1 MAATSSA
8 MAPALTEATAAPAAA
23 GPRARDL
30 LWRPEAG
37 GHLRDSGPEQESS
50 LEGEAAALR
59 GRQAALW
66 GRARRLCRRLQVV
79 RARQVERHVRQQLAG
94 LWRHLAPGA
103 EQSSPPLPAP
113 PPAAR
118 AAELQ
123 RLVGSATALLRA
135 VQRDCDSDATDTGSG
150 SSCCSSS
157 SSSIGSSSSSSC
169 SSSSS
174 SSSSSCSSGGE
185 EEEEEPALQ
194 RQIGPGQPPRSP
206 PPTPAPAGYPKAE
219 WQWALERAA
228 IICRWTWLQAQV
240 SDLEYRIRQQTDI
253 YKQLRANKGPDYLG
267 TQLWLR
273 FAEAS
278 LYKSLRKLWP
288 GLTGPVVLGEAQ
300 QPEDLLKQQCKMT
313 GSLKV
318 ENSKENWR
326 LDSAPCSHSLEL
338 PNVDKQSPQLMQS
351 LGSPIYPTPSL
362 QPINGTSSLPKDHTA
377 ARHING
383 MINCSRSN
391 SLDNNSHTEEILSKR
406 KRMDS
411 PATSLSPYDSSCIA
425 ARIRPLC
432 RYRKRKL
439 LRTNAVSYLSRKP
452 QKPLTMKCSCEW
464 PHTCILC
471 EFKTSVKPID
481 VNTMTLKE
489 RIAML
494 DSGFHPI
501 LSLPHGS
508 PLHLHFEA
516 LLKEDRLTYEAL
528 KMSPLIKGSRVLT
541 ATYPVLTP
549 SSLSPTNSPL
559 KEGRHLKGSAASPSI
574 FASSPQTL
582 KPSPLE
588 HSLSPYLVDSS
599 AAPTSSQPSTSSALQ
614 TSKKKRSENSYDID
628 NIVIPMSMATAA
640 RVEKLQ
646 YKEILTPSW
655 RLVESKE
662 QKILNQMDSELED
675 TSDDAYRNR
684 HTKYE
689 ELERARWDSWTAAA
703 ISHRRGNRSSN
714 KGDGRG
720 TQPIPTS
727 SLGISQ
733 PVSPDTAYHNFNDLA
748 HSSTGTSSPEPCS
761 LLQSLSIKD
770 RTRVPSSCSEDTCSS
785 TTDIV
790 DDAAQIIQP
799 WERRTFPLSDTS
811 CQALLDQ
818 PNKLLPPVPKPWC
831 SSRKPSPR
839 THNSPPE
846 SRPIPSSLPD
856 GHFQANSSSCIEEF
870 TSHECSARLL
880 KNR

>member
-8 MAPALTEATAAPAAA
+8 MAPALTEATAASAAV
-23 GPRARDL
+23 GPHTRDL

-37 GHLRDSGPEQESS
+37 GRRRDLGPEQQPS

-59 GRQAALW
+59 DRQAALW
-66 GRARRLCRRLQVV
+66 DRARRLCHRLQVV
-79 RARQVERHVRQQLAG
+79 RARQVERHVQQQLAG

-103 EQSSPPLPAP
+103 ESPSPPAPAP

-118 AAELQ
+118 AAELR

-150 SSCCSSS
+150 SSCCSS
-157 SSSIGSSSSSSC
+157 GSSNVGSG
-169 SSSSS
+169 SS

-185 EEEEEPALQ
+185 EEEEETELLSQA
-194 RQIGPGQPPRSP
+194 GPRQPPRSP
-206 PPTPAPAGYPKAE
+206 PPAPAGYRKAE

-253 YKQLRANKGPDYLG
+253 YKQLRANKGP
-267 TQLWLR
+267 
-273 FAEAS
+273 
-278 LYKSLRKLWP
+278 
-288 GLTGPVVLGEAQ
+288 VVLGEAQ
-300 QPEDLLKQQCKMT
+300 QPEDVIKQQGRMT
-313 GSLKV
+313 DSLKV
-318 ENSKENWR
+318 ENSKGSWR
-326 LDSAPCSHSLEL
+326 LDSAPCSHSLDL
-338 PNVDKQSPQLMQS
+338 HNVDKQSSQLMQS
-351 LGSPIYPTPSL
+351 LGSTIYPTPSFH
-362 QPINGTSSLPKDHTA
+362 PVNGTSSLPKDHTA
-377 ARHING
+377 TRHING
-383 MINCSRSN
+383 VINCSRPN
-391 SLDNNSHTEEILSKR
+391 SLDNNCPTEETFNKR
-406 KRMDS
+406 KRLDS
-411 PATSLSPYDSSCIA
+411 PATSFSPYDSSCIA

-439 LRTNAVSYLSRKP
+439 LRTNTVSYLSRKP

-471 EFKTSVKPID
+471 ECKTSIKPID
-481 VNTMTLKE
+481 VDTMTLKE
-489 RIAML
+489 RIAVL

-501 LSLPHGS
+501 LSLSHGS

-528 KMSPLIKGSRVLT
+528 KMSPLIKGSQVLT
-541 ATYPVLTP
+541 ATYPALTP
-549 SSLSPTNSPL
+549 SLNPINSPL
-559 KEGRHLKGSAASPSI
+559 KEGRHLKGSVSSPSM
-574 FASSPQTL
+574 FASNPQAL
-582 KPSPLE
+582 KPSSLE
-588 HSLSPYLVDSS
+588 HSLSPYIVASS
-599 AAPTSSQPSTSSALQ
+599 AVPSASQPSTSSALQ
-614 TSKKKRSENSYDID
+614 TLKKKRSENSYDID

-662 QKILNQMDSELED
+662 QETLNQMDSELED

-703 ISHRRGNRSSN
+703 ISHRRGNSRSSN
-714 KGDGRG
+714 KGEGRA
-720 TQPIPTS
+720 TQSVPATS
-727 SLGISQ
+727 LAISQ

-748 HSSTGTSSPEPCS
+748 HASTGTSSPEPCS

-770 RTRVPSSCSEDTCSS
+770 RTPVPSSCSEDTCST
-785 TTDIV
+785 TTDV
-790 DDAAQIIQP
+790 GDDAAQIIQP

-818 PNKLLPPVPKPWC
+818 PHKLLPPVPKQWC
-831 SSRKPSPR
+831 SSRKPNPR
-839 THNSPPE
+839 TQNSPSE
-846 SRPIPSSLPD
+846 SGPIPSSLPE

-870 TSHECSARLL
+870 TNHECFSARLL

>member
-8 MAPALTEATAAPAAA
+8 MAPALTEATAASAAV
-23 GPRARDL
+23 GPHTRDL

-37 GHLRDSGPEQESS
+37 GRRRDLGPEQQPS

-59 GRQAALW
+59 DRQAALW
-66 GRARRLCRRLQVV
+66 DRARRLCHRLQVV
-79 RARQVERHVRQQLAG
+79 RARQVERHVQQQLAG

-103 EQSSPPLPAP
+103 ESPSPPAPAP

-118 AAELQ
+118 AAELR

-150 SSCCSSS
+150 SSCCSS
-157 SSSIGSSSSSSC
+157 GSSNVGSG
-169 SSSSS
+169 SS

-185 EEEEEPALQ
+185 EEEEETELLSQA
-194 RQIGPGQPPRSP
+194 GPRQPPRSP
-206 PPTPAPAGYPKAE
+206 PPAPAGYRKAE

-253 YKQLRANKGPDYLG
+253 YKQLRANKGPDYLE
-267 TQLWLR
+267 TQPWLR

-300 QPEDLLKQQCKMT
+300 QPEDVIKQQGRMT
-313 GSLKV
+313 DSLKV
-318 ENSKENWR
+318 ENSKGSWR
-326 LDSAPCSHSLEL
+326 LDSAPCSHSLDL
-338 PNVDKQSPQLMQS
+338 HNVDKQSSQLMQS
-351 LGSPIYPTPSL
+351 LGSTIYPTPSFH
-362 QPINGTSSLPKDHTA
+362 PVNGTSSLPKDHTA
-377 ARHING
+377 TRHING
-383 MINCSRSN
+383 VINCSRPN
-391 SLDNNSHTEEILSKR
+391 SLDNNCPTEETFNKR
-406 KRMDS
+406 KRLDS
-411 PATSLSPYDSSCIA
+411 PATSFSPYDSSCIA

-439 LRTNAVSYLSRKP
+439 LRTNTVSYLSRKP

-471 EFKTSVKPID
+471 ECKTSIKPID
-481 VNTMTLKE
+481 VDTMTLKE
-489 RIAML
+489 RIAVL

-501 LSLPHGS
+501 LSLSHGS

-528 KMSPLIKGSRVLT
+528 KMSPLIKGSQVLT
-541 ATYPVLTP
+541 ATYPALTP
-549 SSLSPTNSPL
+549 SLNPINSPL
-559 KEGRHLKGSAASPSI
+559 KEGRHLKGSVSSPSM
-574 FASSPQTL
+574 FASNPQAL
-582 KPSPLE
+582 KPSSLE
-588 HSLSPYLVDSS
+588 HSLSPYIVASS
-599 AAPTSSQPSTSSALQ
+599 AVPSASQPSTSSALQ
-614 TSKKKRSENSYDID
+614 TLKKKRSENSYDID

-662 QKILNQMDSELED
+662 QETLNQMDSELED

-703 ISHRRGNRSSN
+703 ISHRRGNSRSSN
-714 KGDGRG
+714 KGEGRA
-720 TQPIPTS
+720 TQSVPATS
-727 SLGISQ
+727 LAISQ

-748 HSSTGTSSPEPCS
+748 HASTGTSSPEPCS

-770 RTRVPSSCSEDTCSS
+770 RTPVPSSCSEDTCST
-785 TTDIV
+785 TTDV
-790 DDAAQIIQP
+790 GDDAAQIIQP

-818 PNKLLPPVPKPWC
+818 PHKLLPPVPKQWC
-831 SSRKPSPR
+831 SSRKPNPR
-839 THNSPPE
+839 TQNSPSE
-846 SRPIPSSLPD
+846 SGPIPSSLPE

-870 TSHECSARLL
+870 TNHECFSARLL

>member
-8 MAPALTEATAAPAAA
+8 MAPALTEATAASAAV
-23 GPRARDL
+23 GPHTRDL

-37 GHLRDSGPEQESS
+37 GRRRDLGPEQQPS
-50 LEGEAAALR
+50 LEGEAAAL
-59 GRQAALW
+59 W
-66 GRARRLCRRLQVV
+66 DRARRLCHRLQVV
-79 RARQVERHVRQQLAG
+79 RARQVERHVQQQLAG

-103 EQSSPPLPAP
+103 ESPSPPAPAP

-118 AAELQ
+118 AAELR

-150 SSCCSSS
+150 SSCCSS
-157 SSSIGSSSSSSC
+157 GSSNVGSGS

-185 EEEEEPALQ
+185 EEEEETELLSQA
-194 RQIGPGQPPRSP
+194 GPRQPPRSP
-206 PPTPAPAGYPKAE
+206 PPAPAGYRKAE

-253 YKQLRANKGPDYLG
+253 YKQLRANKGP
-267 TQLWLR
+267 
-273 FAEAS
+273 
-278 LYKSLRKLWP
+278 
-288 GLTGPVVLGEAQ
+288 VVLGEAQ
-300 QPEDLLKQQCKMT
+300 QPEDVIKQQGRMT
-313 GSLKV
+313 DSLKV
-318 ENSKENWR
+318 ENSKGSWR
-326 LDSAPCSHSLEL
+326 LDSAPCSHSLDL
-338 PNVDKQSPQLMQS
+338 HNVDKQSSQLMQS
-351 LGSPIYPTPSL
+351 LGSTIYPTPSFH
-362 QPINGTSSLPKDHTA
+362 PVNGTSSLPKDHTA
-377 ARHING
+377 TRHING
-383 MINCSRSN
+383 VINCSRPN
-391 SLDNNSHTEEILSKR
+391 SLDNNCPTEETFNKR
-406 KRMDS
+406 KRLDS
-411 PATSLSPYDSSCIA
+411 PATSFSPYDSSCIA

-439 LRTNAVSYLSRKP
+439 LRTNTVSYLSRKP

-471 EFKTSVKPID
+471 ECKTSIKPID
-481 VNTMTLKE
+481 VDTMTLKE
-489 RIAML
+489 RIAVL

-501 LSLPHGS
+501 LSLSHGS

-528 KMSPLIKGSRVLT
+528 KMSPLIKGSQVLT
-541 ATYPVLTP
+541 ATYPALTP
-549 SSLSPTNSPL
+549 SLNPINSPL
-559 KEGRHLKGSAASPSI
+559 KEGRHLKGSVSSPSM
-574 FASSPQTL
+574 FASNPQAL
-582 KPSPLE
+582 KPSSLE
-588 HSLSPYLVDSS
+588 HSLSPYIVASS
-599 AAPTSSQPSTSSALQ
+599 AVPSASQPSTSSALQ
-614 TSKKKRSENSYDID
+614 TLKKKRSENSYDID

-662 QKILNQMDSELED
+662 QETLNQMDSELED

-703 ISHRRGNRSSN
+703 ISHRRGNSRSSN
-714 KGDGRG
+714 KGEGRA
-720 TQPIPTS
+720 TQSVPATS
-727 SLGISQ
+727 LAISQ

-748 HSSTGTSSPEPCS
+748 HASTGTSSPEPCS

-770 RTRVPSSCSEDTCSS
+770 RTPVPSSCSEDTCST
-785 TTDIV
+785 TTDV
-790 DDAAQIIQP
+790 GDDAAQIIQP

-818 PNKLLPPVPKPWC
+818 PHKLLPPVPKQWC
-831 SSRKPSPR
+831 SSRKPNPR
-839 THNSPPE
+839 TQNSPSE
-846 SRPIPSSLPD
+846 SGPIPSSLPE

-870 TSHECSARLL
+870 TNHECFSARLL

>member
-1 MAATSSA
+1 MATSSSA
-8 MAPALTEATAAPAAA
+8 MAPALTEAPAASAAA
-23 GPRARDL
+23 GPRAHDL

-37 GHLRDSGPEQESS
+37 GRRQDLGPEQQPS

-103 EQSSPPLPAP
+103 EPPSPPAPAP
-113 PPAAR
+113 PPSSSAR
-118 AAELQ
+118 AAELR

-150 SSCCSSS
+150 SSCCSSG
-157 SSSIGSSSSSSC
+157 SSSIG
-169 SSSSS
+169 

-185 EEEEEPALQ
+185 EEEEETVPQSQA
-194 RQIGPGQPPRSP
+194 GPGQPPRSP
-206 PPTPAPAGYPKAE
+206 PPPPAPAGYPTAE

-267 TQLWLR
+267 TQPWLR

-300 QPEDLLKQQCKMT
+300 QPEDLIKQQCRMID
-313 GSLKV
+313 SLKV

-326 LDSAPCSHSLEL
+326 IDSAPCSHSLE
-338 PNVDKQSPQLMQS
+338 PHNVDKQSPQLMQS
-351 LGSPIYPTPSL
+351 LGSPMYPTPSFY
-362 QPINGTSSLPKDHTA
+362 PINGASGLPKDHTA
-377 ARHING
+377 THHING
-383 MINCSRSN
+383 VINCSRSN
-391 SLDNNSHTEEILSKR
+391 SLDSNSHTEETLSKR
-406 KRMDS
+406 KRLDS

-439 LRTNAVSYLSRKP
+439 LRTNSVSYLSRKP

-464 PHTCILC
+464 PHACILC
-471 EFKTSVKPID
+471 ECKTSIKPID
-481 VNTMTLKE
+481 VETMTLKE
-489 RIAML
+489 RIAVL

-549 SSLSPTNSPL
+549 SLSPTNSPH
-559 KEGRHLKGSAASPSI
+559 KEGRHIKGSAASPNM

-582 KPSPLE
+582 KPSPSE
-588 HSLSPYLVDSS
+588 HSLSPYIVDSCT
-599 AAPTSSQPSTSSALQ
+599 APSSSQPSTSSALQ

-662 QKILNQMDSELED
+662 KETLNQMDSELED

-684 HTKYE
+684 HTRYE

-714 KGDGRG
+714 KGEGRG
-720 TQPIPTS
+720 AQPVPAA
-727 SLGISQ
+727 SLVVSQ

-748 HSSTGTSSPEPCS
+748 HSSAGTSSPEPCS

-770 RTRVPSSCSEDTCSS
+770 RTPVPSSCSEDTCST
-785 TTDIV
+785 TTDIG
-790 DDAAQIIQP
+790 DDAAQIVQP

-831 SSRKPSPR
+831 SSRKPNPR
-839 THNSPPE
+839 TQNSPPE
-846 SRPIPSSLPD
+846 SRPIPGSLPE
-856 GHFQANSSSCIEEF
+856 GHFQANSNSCIEEF
-870 TSHECSARLL
+870 TSHECFSSRLL

>member
-8 MAPALTEATAAPAAA
+8 MAPALTEATAASAAV
-23 GPRARDL
+23 GPHTRDL

-37 GHLRDSGPEQESS
+37 GRRRDLGPEQQPS

-59 GRQAALW
+59 DRQAALW
-66 GRARRLCRRLQVV
+66 DRARRLCHRLQVV
-79 RARQVERHVRQQLAG
+79 RARQVERHVQQQLAG

-103 EQSSPPLPAP
+103 ESPSPPAPAP

-118 AAELQ
+118 AAELR

-150 SSCCSSS
+150 SSCCSS
-157 SSSIGSSSSSSC
+157 GSSNVGSGS

-185 EEEEEPALQ
+185 EEEEETELLSQA
-194 RQIGPGQPPRSP
+194 GPRQPPRSP
-206 PPTPAPAGYPKAE
+206 PPAPAGYRKAE

-253 YKQLRANKGPDYLG
+253 YKQLRANKGP
-267 TQLWLR
+267 
-273 FAEAS
+273 
-278 LYKSLRKLWP
+278 
-288 GLTGPVVLGEAQ
+288 VVLGEAQ
-300 QPEDLLKQQCKMT
+300 QPEDVIKQQGRMT
-313 GSLKV
+313 DSLKV
-318 ENSKENWR
+318 ENSKGSWR
-326 LDSAPCSHSLEL
+326 LDSAPCSHSLDL
-338 PNVDKQSPQLMQS
+338 HNVDKQSSQLMQS
-351 LGSPIYPTPSL
+351 LGSTIYPTPSFH
-362 QPINGTSSLPKDHTA
+362 PVNGTSSLPKDHTA
-377 ARHING
+377 TRHING
-383 MINCSRSN
+383 VINCSRPN
-391 SLDNNSHTEEILSKR
+391 SLDNNCPTEETFNKR
-406 KRMDS
+406 KRLDS
-411 PATSLSPYDSSCIA
+411 PATSFSPYDSSCIA

-439 LRTNAVSYLSRKP
+439 LRTNTVSYLSRKP

-471 EFKTSVKPID
+471 ECKTSIKPID
-481 VNTMTLKE
+481 VDTMTLKE
-489 RIAML
+489 RIAVL

-501 LSLPHGS
+501 LSLSHGS

-528 KMSPLIKGSRVLT
+528 KMSPLIKGSQVLT
-541 ATYPVLTP
+541 ATYPALTP
-549 SSLSPTNSPL
+549 SLNPINSPL
-559 KEGRHLKGSAASPSI
+559 KEGRHLKGSVSSPSM
-574 FASSPQTL
+574 FASNPQAL
-582 KPSPLE
+582 KPSSLE
-588 HSLSPYLVDSS
+588 HSLSPYIVASS
-599 AAPTSSQPSTSSALQ
+599 AVPSASQPSTSSALQ
-614 TSKKKRSENSYDID
+614 TLKKKRSENSYDID

-662 QKILNQMDSELED
+662 QETLNQMDSELED

-714 KGDGRG
+714 KGEGRA
-720 TQPIPTS
+720 TQSVPATS
-727 SLGISQ
+727 LAISQ

-748 HSSTGTSSPEPCS
+748 HASTGTSSPEPCS

-770 RTRVPSSCSEDTCSS
+770 RTPVPSSCSEDTCST
-785 TTDIV
+785 TTDV
-790 DDAAQIIQP
+790 GDDAAQIIQP

-818 PNKLLPPVPKPWC
+818 PHKLLPPVPKQWC
-831 SSRKPSPR
+831 SSRKPNPR
-839 THNSPPE
+839 TQNSPSE
-846 SRPIPSSLPD
+846 SGPIPSSLPE

-870 TSHECSARLL
+870 TNHECFSARLL

>member
-253 YKQLRANKGPDYLG
+253 YKQLRANK
-267 TQLWLR
+267 
-273 FAEAS
+273 
-278 LYKSLRKLWP
+278 
-288 GLTGPVVLGEAQ
+288 
-300 QPEDLLKQQCKMT
+300 
-313 GSLKV
+313 
-318 ENSKENWR
+318 
-326 LDSAPCSHSLEL
+326 
-338 PNVDKQSPQLMQS
+338 SPQLMQS

-703 ISHRRGNRSSN
+703 ISHRRGNSRSSN

>member
-8 MAPALTEATAAPAAA
+8 MAPALTEATAGSAAA

-37 GHLRDSGPEQESS
+37 GRRRGLGPEQQPS
-50 LEGEAAALR
+50 LEREAAALR

-103 EQSSPPLPAP
+103 EPPAPAP
-113 PPAAR
+113 PPVAR

-150 SSCCSSS
+150 SSCCSSG
-157 SSSIGSSSSSSC
+157 SSSIGSG
-169 SSSSS
+169 SS
-174 SSSSSCSSGGE
+174 SSSSSCSSGAE
-185 EEEEEPALQ
+185 EEEEETALQ
-194 RQIGPGQPPRSP
+194 SQAGPGQPPRSP
-206 PPTPAPAGYPKAE
+206 PPPAPSGYPKAE

-253 YKQLRANKGPDYLG
+253 YKQLRANKGP
-267 TQLWLR
+267 
-273 FAEAS
+273 
-278 LYKSLRKLWP
+278 
-288 GLTGPVVLGEAQ
+288 VVLGEAQ
-300 QPEDLLKQQCKMT
+300 QSEDWIKQECRMT
-313 GSLKV
+313 DSLKV
-318 ENSKENWR
+318 ENSKGNWR
-326 LDSAPCSHSLEL
+326 LDSAPYSHSLD
-338 PNVDKQSPQLMQS
+338 PHDMDKQSPQLTQS
-351 LGSPIYPTPSL
+351 LGSAIYPTPSFH
-362 QPINGTSSLPKDHTA
+362 PINGTSGLQKDHTA
-377 ARHING
+377 TCHING
-383 MINCSRSN
+383 VINCSRSN
-391 SLDNNSHTEEILSKR
+391 SLDSNSHTEETLSKR
-406 KRMDS
+406 KRLES

-432 RYRKRKL
+432 KYRKRKL
-439 LRTNAVSYLSRKP
+439 LRTNTVSYLSRKP

-471 EFKTSVKPID
+471 ECKTSLKPID

-489 RIAML
+489 RIAVL

-516 LLKEDRLTYEAL
+516 LLKEDRLTYEAM
-528 KMSPLIKGSRVLT
+528 KMSPLMKGSQVLT

-549 SSLSPTNSPL
+549 SLSPTNSPL
-559 KEGRHLKGSAASPSI
+559 KEGRHLKGSAASPSM
-574 FASSPQTL
+574 FASSLQTL

-588 HSLSPYLVDSS
+588 HSLSPYIVDSS
-599 AAPTSSQPSTSSALQ
+599 AAPSSSQPSTSSALQ

-628 NIVIPMSMATAA
+628 NIVIPMSMATGA

-662 QKILNQMDSELED
+662 QETLNQMDLELED

-684 HTKYE
+684 HAKYE

-703 ISHRRGNRSSN
+703 ISHRRGNNRSSN

-720 TQPIPTS
+720 TQSIPATS
-727 SLGISQ
+727 LA
-733 PVSPDTAYHNFNDLA
+733 VSPDTAYHNFNDLA
-748 HSSTGTSSPEPCS
+748 HSSAGTSSPEPCS

-770 RTRVPSSCSEDTCSS
+770 RTPVPSSCSEDTCST
-785 TTDIV
+785 TTDIG
-790 DDAAQIIQP
+790 DDAAQIVQP

-811 CQALLDQ
+811 CQAILDQ

-831 SSRKPSPR
+831 SSRKPNPR
-839 THNSPPE
+839 TQNSPPE
-846 SRPIPSSLPD
+846 SRPIPSSLPE

-870 TSHECSARLL
+870 TSHECFSARLL

>member
-8 MAPALTEATAAPAAA
+8 MAPALTEATAASAAV
-23 GPRARDL
+23 GPHTRDL

-37 GHLRDSGPEQESS
+37 GRRRDLGPEQQPS

-59 GRQAALW
+59 DRQAALW
-66 GRARRLCRRLQVV
+66 DRARRLCHRLQVV
-79 RARQVERHVRQQLAG
+79 RARQVERHVQQQLAG

-103 EQSSPPLPAP
+103 ESPSPPAPAP

-118 AAELQ
+118 AAELR

-150 SSCCSSS
+150 SSCCSS
-157 SSSIGSSSSSSC
+157 GSSNVGSG
-169 SSSSS
+169 SS

-185 EEEEEPALQ
+185 EEEEETELLSQA
-194 RQIGPGQPPRSP
+194 GPRQPPRSP
-206 PPTPAPAGYPKAE
+206 PPAPAGYRKAE

-253 YKQLRANKGPDYLG
+253 YKQLRANKGPDYLE
-267 TQLWLR
+267 TQPWLR

-300 QPEDLLKQQCKMT
+300 QPEDVIKQQGRMT
-313 GSLKV
+313 DSLKV
-318 ENSKENWR
+318 ENSKGSWR
-326 LDSAPCSHSLEL
+326 LDSAPCSHSLDL
-338 PNVDKQSPQLMQS
+338 HNVDKQSSQLMQS
-351 LGSPIYPTPSL
+351 LGSTIYPTPSFH
-362 QPINGTSSLPKDHTA
+362 PVNGTSSLPKDHTA
-377 ARHING
+377 TRHING
-383 MINCSRSN
+383 VINCSRPN
-391 SLDNNSHTEEILSKR
+391 SLDNNCPTEETFNKR
-406 KRMDS
+406 KRLDS
-411 PATSLSPYDSSCIA
+411 PATSFSPYDSSCIA

-439 LRTNAVSYLSRKP
+439 LRTNTVSYLSRKP

-471 EFKTSVKPID
+471 ECKTSIKPID
-481 VNTMTLKE
+481 VDTMTLKE
-489 RIAML
+489 RIAVL

-501 LSLPHGS
+501 LSLSHGS

-528 KMSPLIKGSRVLT
+528 KMSPLIKGSQVLT
-541 ATYPVLTP
+541 ATYPALTP
-549 SSLSPTNSPL
+549 SLNPINSPL
-559 KEGRHLKGSAASPSI
+559 KEGRHLKGSVSSPSM
-574 FASSPQTL
+574 FASNPQAL
-582 KPSPLE
+582 KPSSLE
-588 HSLSPYLVDSS
+588 HSLSPYIVASS
-599 AAPTSSQPSTSSALQ
+599 AVPSASQPSTSSALQ
-614 TSKKKRSENSYDID
+614 TLKKKRSENSYDID

-662 QKILNQMDSELED
+662 QETLNQMDSELED

-714 KGDGRG
+714 KGEGRA
-720 TQPIPTS
+720 TQSVPATS
-727 SLGISQ
+727 LAISQ

-748 HSSTGTSSPEPCS
+748 HASTGTSSPEPCS

-770 RTRVPSSCSEDTCSS
+770 RTPVPSSCSEDTCST
-785 TTDIV
+785 TTDV
-790 DDAAQIIQP
+790 GDDAAQIIQP

-818 PNKLLPPVPKPWC
+818 PHKLLPPVPKQWC
-831 SSRKPSPR
+831 SSRKPNPR
-839 THNSPPE
+839 TQNSPSE
-846 SRPIPSSLPD
+846 SGPIPSSLPE

-870 TSHECSARLL
+870 TNHECFSARLL

>member
-8 MAPALTEATAAPAAA
+8 MAPALSEAAAASAAA
-23 GPRARDL
+23 GPRAHDL

-37 GHLRDSGPEQESS
+37 GRRRELGPEQRPAP
-50 LEGEAAALR
+50 EGEAAAAALR

-94 LWRHLAPGA
+94 LWRHLAPGP
-103 EQSSPPLPAP
+103 EPPSPPAP

-118 AAELQ
+118 AAELR

-135 VQRDCDSDATDTGSG
+135 VQGDCDSDATDTGSG
-150 SSCCSSS
+150 SSCCSS
-157 SSSIGSSSSSSC
+157 GSSSVGSG
-169 SSSSS
+169 
-174 SSSSSCSSGGE
+174 SSSSCSSGGE
-185 EEEEEPALQ
+185 EDEDEPALRSQ
-194 RQIGPGQPPRSP
+194 AGPGRPPPPPSP
-206 PPTPAPAGYPKAE
+206 PPAAAGYPKAE

-253 YKQLRANKGPDYLG
+253 YKQLRANKGP
-267 TQLWLR
+267 
-273 FAEAS
+273 
-278 LYKSLRKLWP
+278 
-288 GLTGPVVLGEAQ
+288 VVLGEAP
-300 QPEDLLKQQCKMT
+300 QPEDLLKQQCRMT
-313 GSLKV
+313 DSLKV
-318 ENSKENWR
+318 ENSKGNWR

-338 PNVDKQSPQLMQS
+338 HDVDKQSPQLMQP
-351 LGSPIYPTPSL
+351 LGSPSCPTPSFH
-362 QPINGTSSLPKDHTA
+362 PINGTSGLPKDHA
-377 ARHING
+377 ATCHING
-383 MINCSRSN
+383 VINCSRSN
-391 SLDNNSHTEEILSKR
+391 SLDSNSHTEETLSKR
-406 KRMDS
+406 KRLDS

-432 RYRKRKL
+432 KYRKRKL
-439 LRTNAVSYLSRKP
+439 LRTNTVSYLSRKP

-471 EFKTSVKPID
+471 ECKTSVKPLD
-481 VNTMTLKE
+481 VDTMTLKE
-489 RIAML
+489 RIAVL

-528 KMSPLIKGSRVLT
+528 KMSTLIKGSQVLT

-549 SSLSPTNSPL
+549 SLSPTNSPL
-559 KEGRHLKGSAASPSI
+559 KEGRHPKGPAASPSV

-588 HSLSPYLVDSS
+588 HNLSPYIVDSS
-599 AAPTSSQPSTSSALQ
+599 TAPSSSQPSTSSALQ

-662 QKILNQMDSELED
+662 RETLNQMDSELED

-703 ISHRRGNRSSN
+703 ISHRRGSSRSSN
-714 KGDGRG
+714 KGEGRG
-720 TQPIPTS
+720 TQPVPATS
-727 SLGISQ
+727 LAASQ
-733 PVSPDTAYHNFNDLA
+733 PVSPDTAYHNFNDLV
-748 HSSTGTSSPEPCS
+748 HSSAGTSSPEPCS

-770 RTRVPSSCSEDTCSS
+770 RTPVPSSCSEDTCST
-785 TTDIV
+785 TTDTG
-790 DDAAQIIQP
+790 DDAAQIVQP

-831 SSRKPSPR
+831 SSRKPNTR
-839 THNSPPE
+839 TQNSPPE
-846 SRPIPSSLPD
+846 SRPIPSSLPE

>member
-8 MAPALTEATAAPAAA
+8 MAPALTEATAASAAV
-23 GPRARDL
+23 GPHTRDL

-37 GHLRDSGPEQESS
+37 GRRRDLGPEQQPS

-59 GRQAALW
+59 DRQAALW
-66 GRARRLCRRLQVV
+66 DRARRLCHRLQVV
-79 RARQVERHVRQQLAG
+79 RARQVERHVQQQLAG

-103 EQSSPPLPAP
+103 ESPSPPAPAP

-118 AAELQ
+118 AAELR

-150 SSCCSSS
+150 SSCCSS
-157 SSSIGSSSSSSC
+157 GSSNVGSGS

-185 EEEEEPALQ
+185 EEEEETELLSQA
-194 RQIGPGQPPRSP
+194 GPRQPPRSP
-206 PPTPAPAGYPKAE
+206 PPAPAGYRKAE

-253 YKQLRANKGPDYLG
+253 YKQLRANKGP
-267 TQLWLR
+267 
-273 FAEAS
+273 
-278 LYKSLRKLWP
+278 
-288 GLTGPVVLGEAQ
+288 VVLGEAQ
-300 QPEDLLKQQCKMT
+300 QPEDVIKQQGRMT
-313 GSLKV
+313 DSLKV
-318 ENSKENWR
+318 ENSKGSWR
-326 LDSAPCSHSLEL
+326 LDSAPCSHSLDL
-338 PNVDKQSPQLMQS
+338 HNVDKQSSQLMQS
-351 LGSPIYPTPSL
+351 LGSTIYPTPSFH
-362 QPINGTSSLPKDHTA
+362 PVNGTSSLPKDHTA
-377 ARHING
+377 TRHING
-383 MINCSRSN
+383 VINCSRPN
-391 SLDNNSHTEEILSKR
+391 SLDNNCPTEETFNKR
-406 KRMDS
+406 KRLDS
-411 PATSLSPYDSSCIA
+411 PATSFSPYDSSCIA

-439 LRTNAVSYLSRKP
+439 LRTNTVSYLSRKP

-471 EFKTSVKPID
+471 ECKTSIKPID
-481 VNTMTLKE
+481 VDTMTLKE
-489 RIAML
+489 RIAVL

-501 LSLPHGS
+501 LSLSHGS

-528 KMSPLIKGSRVLT
+528 KMSPLIKGSQVLT
-541 ATYPVLTP
+541 ATYPALTP
-549 SSLSPTNSPL
+549 SLNPINSPL
-559 KEGRHLKGSAASPSI
+559 KEGRHLKGSVSSPSM
-574 FASSPQTL
+574 FASNPQAL
-582 KPSPLE
+582 KPSSLE
-588 HSLSPYLVDSS
+588 HSLSPYIVASS
-599 AAPTSSQPSTSSALQ
+599 AVPSASQPSTSSALQ
-614 TSKKKRSENSYDID
+614 TLKKKRSENSYDID

-662 QKILNQMDSELED
+662 QETLNQMDSELED

-703 ISHRRGNRSSN
+703 ISHRRGNSRSSN
-714 KGDGRG
+714 KGEGRA
-720 TQPIPTS
+720 TQSVPATS
-727 SLGISQ
+727 LAISQ

-748 HSSTGTSSPEPCS
+748 HASTGTSSPEPCS

-770 RTRVPSSCSEDTCSS
+770 RTPVPSSCSEDTCST
-785 TTDIV
+785 TTDV
-790 DDAAQIIQP
+790 GDDAAQIIQP

-818 PNKLLPPVPKPWC
+818 PHKLLPPVPKQWC
-831 SSRKPSPR
+831 SSRKPNPR
-839 THNSPPE
+839 TQNSPSE
-846 SRPIPSSLPD
+846 SGPIPSSLPE

-870 TSHECSARLL
+870 TNHECFSARLL

>member
-1 MAATSSA
+1 MATSSSA
-8 MAPALTEATAAPAAA
+8 MAPALTEAPAASAAA
-23 GPRARDL
+23 GPRAHDL

-37 GHLRDSGPEQESS
+37 GRRQDLGPEQQPS

-103 EQSSPPLPAP
+103 EPPSPPAPAP
-113 PPAAR
+113 PPSSSAR
-118 AAELQ
+118 AAELR

-150 SSCCSSS
+150 SSCCSSG
-157 SSSIGSSSSSSC
+157 SSSIG
-169 SSSSS
+169 

-185 EEEEEPALQ
+185 EEEEETVPQSQA
-194 RQIGPGQPPRSP
+194 GPGQPPRSP
-206 PPTPAPAGYPKAE
+206 PPPPAPAGYPTAE

-253 YKQLRANKGPDYLG
+253 YKQLRANKGP
-267 TQLWLR
+267 
-273 FAEAS
+273 
-278 LYKSLRKLWP
+278 
-288 GLTGPVVLGEAQ
+288 VVLGEAQ
-300 QPEDLLKQQCKMT
+300 QPEDLIKQQCRMID
-313 GSLKV
+313 SLKV

-326 LDSAPCSHSLEL
+326 IDSAPCSHSLE
-338 PNVDKQSPQLMQS
+338 PHNVDKQSPQLMQS
-351 LGSPIYPTPSL
+351 LGSPMYPTPSFY
-362 QPINGTSSLPKDHTA
+362 PINGASGLPKDHTA
-377 ARHING
+377 THHING
-383 MINCSRSN
+383 VINCSRSN
-391 SLDNNSHTEEILSKR
+391 SLDSNSHTEETLSKR
-406 KRMDS
+406 KRLDS

-439 LRTNAVSYLSRKP
+439 LRTNSVSYLSRKP

-464 PHTCILC
+464 PHACILC
-471 EFKTSVKPID
+471 ECKTSIKPID
-481 VNTMTLKE
+481 VETMTLKE
-489 RIAML
+489 RIAVL

-549 SSLSPTNSPL
+549 SLSPTNSPH
-559 KEGRHLKGSAASPSI
+559 KEGRHIKGSAASPNM

-582 KPSPLE
+582 KPSPSE
-588 HSLSPYLVDSS
+588 HSLSPYIVDSCT
-599 AAPTSSQPSTSSALQ
+599 APSSSQPSTSSALQ

-662 QKILNQMDSELED
+662 KETLNQMDSELED

-684 HTKYE
+684 HTRYE

-703 ISHRRGNRSSN
+703 ISHRRGNSRSSN
-714 KGDGRG
+714 KGEGRG
-720 TQPIPTS
+720 AQPVPAA
-727 SLGISQ
+727 SLVVSQ

-748 HSSTGTSSPEPCS
+748 HSSAGTSSPEPCS

-770 RTRVPSSCSEDTCSS
+770 RTPVPSSCSEDTCST
-785 TTDIV
+785 TTDIG
-790 DDAAQIIQP
+790 DDAAQIVQP

-831 SSRKPSPR
+831 SSRKPNPR
-839 THNSPPE
+839 TQNSPPE
-846 SRPIPSSLPD
+846 SRPIPGSLPE
-856 GHFQANSSSCIEEF
+856 GHFQANSNSCIEEF
-870 TSHECSARLL
+870 TSHECFSSRLL

>member
-8 MAPALTEATAAPAAA
+8 MAPALTEATAGSAAA

-37 GHLRDSGPEQESS
+37 GRRRGLGPEQQPS
-50 LEGEAAALR
+50 LEREAAALR

-103 EQSSPPLPAP
+103 EPPAPAP
-113 PPAAR
+113 PPVAR

-150 SSCCSSS
+150 SSCCSSG
-157 SSSIGSSSSSSC
+157 SSSIGSG
-169 SSSSS
+169 SS
-174 SSSSSCSSGGE
+174 SSSSSCSSGAE
-185 EEEEEPALQ
+185 EEEEETALQ
-194 RQIGPGQPPRSP
+194 SQAGPGQPPRSP
-206 PPTPAPAGYPKAE
+206 PPPAPSGYPKAE

-253 YKQLRANKGPDYLG
+253 YKQLRANK
-267 TQLWLR
+267 
-273 FAEAS
+273 
-278 LYKSLRKLWP
+278 
-288 GLTGPVVLGEAQ
+288 
-300 QPEDLLKQQCKMT
+300 
-313 GSLKV
+313 
-318 ENSKENWR
+318 
-326 LDSAPCSHSLEL
+326 
-338 PNVDKQSPQLMQS
+338 SPQLTQS
-351 LGSPIYPTPSL
+351 LGSAIYPTPSFH
-362 QPINGTSSLPKDHTA
+362 PINGTSGLQKDHTA
-377 ARHING
+377 TCHING
-383 MINCSRSN
+383 VINCSRSN
-391 SLDNNSHTEEILSKR
+391 SLDSNSHTEETLSKR
-406 KRMDS
+406 KRLES

-432 RYRKRKL
+432 KYRKRKL
-439 LRTNAVSYLSRKP
+439 LRTNTVSYLSRKP

-471 EFKTSVKPID
+471 ECKTSLKPID

-489 RIAML
+489 RIAVL

-516 LLKEDRLTYEAL
+516 LLKEDRLTYEAM
-528 KMSPLIKGSRVLT
+528 KMSPLMKGSQVLT

-549 SSLSPTNSPL
+549 SLSPTNSPL
-559 KEGRHLKGSAASPSI
+559 KEGRHLKGSAASPSM
-574 FASSPQTL
+574 FASSLQTL

-588 HSLSPYLVDSS
+588 HSLSPYIVDSS
-599 AAPTSSQPSTSSALQ
+599 AAPSSSQPSTSSALQ

-628 NIVIPMSMATAA
+628 NIVIPMSMATGA

-662 QKILNQMDSELED
+662 QETLNQMDLELED

-684 HTKYE
+684 HAKYE

-703 ISHRRGNRSSN
+703 ISHRRGNNRSSN

-720 TQPIPTS
+720 TQSIPATS
-727 SLGISQ
+727 LA
-733 PVSPDTAYHNFNDLA
+733 VSPDTAYHNFNDLA
-748 HSSTGTSSPEPCS
+748 HSSAGTSSPEPCS

-770 RTRVPSSCSEDTCSS
+770 RTPVPSSCSEDTCST
-785 TTDIV
+785 TTDIG
-790 DDAAQIIQP
+790 DDAAQIVQP

-811 CQALLDQ
+811 CQAILDQ

-831 SSRKPSPR
+831 SSRKPNPR
-839 THNSPPE
+839 TQNSPPE
-846 SRPIPSSLPD
+846 SRPIPSSLPE

-870 TSHECSARLL
+870 TSHECFSARLL

>member
-8 MAPALTEATAAPAAA
+8 MAPALTEATAASAAV
-23 GPRARDL
+23 GPHTRDL

-37 GHLRDSGPEQESS
+37 GRRRDLGPEQQPS

-59 GRQAALW
+59 DRQAALW
-66 GRARRLCRRLQVV
+66 DRARRLCHRLQVV
-79 RARQVERHVRQQLAG
+79 RARQVERHVQQQLAG

-103 EQSSPPLPAP
+103 ESPSPPAPAP

-118 AAELQ
+118 AAELR

-150 SSCCSSS
+150 SSCCSS
-157 SSSIGSSSSSSC
+157 GSSNVGSGS

-185 EEEEEPALQ
+185 EEEEETELLSQA
-194 RQIGPGQPPRSP
+194 GPRQPPRSP
-206 PPTPAPAGYPKAE
+206 PPAPAGYRKAE

-253 YKQLRANKGPDYLG
+253 YKQLRANKGPDYLE
-267 TQLWLR
+267 TQPWLR

-300 QPEDLLKQQCKMT
+300 QPEDVIKQQGRMT
-313 GSLKV
+313 DSLKV
-318 ENSKENWR
+318 ENSKGSWR
-326 LDSAPCSHSLEL
+326 LDSAPCSHSLDL
-338 PNVDKQSPQLMQS
+338 HNVDKQSSQLMQS
-351 LGSPIYPTPSL
+351 LGSTIYPTPSFH
-362 QPINGTSSLPKDHTA
+362 PVNGTSSLPKDHTA
-377 ARHING
+377 TRHING
-383 MINCSRSN
+383 VINCSRPN
-391 SLDNNSHTEEILSKR
+391 SLDNNCPTEETFNKR
-406 KRMDS
+406 KRLDS
-411 PATSLSPYDSSCIA
+411 PATSFSPYDSSCIA

-439 LRTNAVSYLSRKP
+439 LRTNTVSYLSRKP

-471 EFKTSVKPID
+471 ECKTSIKPID
-481 VNTMTLKE
+481 VDTMTLKE
-489 RIAML
+489 RIAVL

-501 LSLPHGS
+501 LSLSHGS

-528 KMSPLIKGSRVLT
+528 KMSPLIKGSQVLT
-541 ATYPVLTP
+541 ATYPALTP
-549 SSLSPTNSPL
+549 SLNPINSPL
-559 KEGRHLKGSAASPSI
+559 KEGRHLKGSVSSPSM
-574 FASSPQTL
+574 FASNPQAL
-582 KPSPLE
+582 KPSSLE
-588 HSLSPYLVDSS
+588 HSLSPYIVASS
-599 AAPTSSQPSTSSALQ
+599 AVPSASQPSTSSALQ
-614 TSKKKRSENSYDID
+614 TLKKKRSENSYDID

-662 QKILNQMDSELED
+662 QETLNQMDSELED

-714 KGDGRG
+714 KGEGRA
-720 TQPIPTS
+720 TQSVPATS
-727 SLGISQ
+727 LAISQ

-748 HSSTGTSSPEPCS
+748 HASTGTSSPEPCS

-770 RTRVPSSCSEDTCSS
+770 RTPVPSSCSEDTCST
-785 TTDIV
+785 TTDV
-790 DDAAQIIQP
+790 GDDAAQIIQP

-818 PNKLLPPVPKPWC
+818 PHKLLPPVPKQWC
-831 SSRKPSPR
+831 SSRKPNPR
-839 THNSPPE
+839 TQNSPSE
-846 SRPIPSSLPD
+846 SGPIPSSLPE

-870 TSHECSARLL
+870 TNHECFSARLL